1 MRKEKAMGKIV
12 YIMGKSSTGKDTIYR
27 SILSDKS
34 IDLKKIIPY
43 TTRPIRVGEE
53 NGVQYY
59 FTDEEGF
66 SKLCEEGKVIEHRSY
81 DTCYGLWRYFTV
93 NDESLDLE
101 TNNYII
107 IGTLDSYEKTAEYFG
122 KEKML
127 PILIELN
134 DGVRLQR
141 ALNREK
147 KQKVP
152 KYEEMCRRFLADSK
166 DFSIENI
173 KKAGIDKS
181 FYNDNLKRCTKEII
195 RYIETNLS

>member
-1 MRKEKAMGKIV
+1 MGKIV

-81 DTCYGLWRYFTV
+81 DTCYGLLRYFTV

>member
-1 MRKEKAMGKIV
+1 MGKIV

-27 SILSDKS
+27 SILVDKS
-34 IDLKKIIPY
+34 IKLKKIIPY
-43 TTRPIRVGEE
+43 TTRPIRLGEE

-93 NDESLDLE
+93 NDESLDLDK
-101 TNNYII
+101 NNYII
-107 IGTLDSYEKTAEYFG
+107 IGTLESYEKTAEYFG
-122 KEKML
+122 KEKIL

-152 KYEEMCRRFLADSK
+152 KYEEMCRRFLADSQ
-166 DFSIENI
+166 DFSAENI
-173 KKAGIDKS
+173 KKAGITKS
-181 FYNDNLKRCTKEII
+181 FYNDNLKHCTKEII
-195 RYIETNLS
+195 QYIEKNL

>member
-1 MRKEKAMGKIV
+1 MGKIV

-101 TNNYII
+101 KNNYII

-195 RYIETNLS
+195 RYIEANLS

>member
-1 MRKEKAMGKIV
+1 MAMGKIV

-34 IDLKKIIPY
+34 IKLKKIIPY
-43 TTRPIRVGEE
+43 TTRPIRLGEE

-66 SKLCEEGKVIEHRSY
+66 AKLCEEGKVIEHRSY

-93 NDESLDLE
+93 NDESLDLDK
-101 TNNYII
+101 NNYII
-107 IGTLDSYEKTAEYFG
+107 IGTLESYEKTAEYFG
-122 KEKML
+122 KDKIL
-127 PILIELN
+127 PVLIELD

-152 KYEEMCRRFLADSK
+152 KYEEMCRRFLADSQ
-166 DFSIENI
+166 DFCSENI
-173 KKAGIDKS
+173 KKAGITKS
-181 FYNDNLKRCTKEII
+181 FYNDNLKHCTREII
-195 RYIETNLS
+195 QYIENNL

>member
-1 MRKEKAMGKIV
+1 MRKEKVMGKIV

-27 SILSDKS
+27 TILSEKS

-43 TTRPIRVGEE
+43 TTRPIRLGEE

-59 FTDEEGF
+59 FTDEQGF
-66 SKLCEEGKVIEHRSY
+66 LKLNQEGKVIEQRSY

-101 TNNYII
+101 NNNYII
-107 IGTLDSYEKTAEYFG
+107 IGTLESYEKTAEYFG
-122 KEKML
+122 KEKLL
-127 PILIELN
+127 PVLIELD

-147 KQKVP
+147 KQKAP
-152 KYEEMCRRFLADSK
+152 KYEEMCRRYLADSQ
-166 DFSIENI
+166 DFCTENI
-173 KKAGIDKS
+173 KKAGITKT
-181 FYNDNLKRCTKEII
+181 FYNDNLKHCTREII
-195 RYIETNLS
+195 EYIEKNL

>member
-1 MRKEKAMGKIV
+1 MGKIV

-34 IDLKKIIPY
+34 INLKKIIPY

-59 FTDEEGF
+59 FTDEDGF

-93 NDESLDLE
+93 NDEHIDLS
-101 TNNYII
+101 TNSYII
-107 IGTLDSYEKTAEYFG
+107 IGTLESYEKTAQYFG
-122 KEKML
+122 YDKML
-127 PILIELN
+127 PILIELD

-147 KQKVP
+147 KQKMP

-166 DFSIENI
+166 DFSKENI
-173 KKAGIDKS
+173 EKAGITTS
-181 FYNDNLKRCTKEII
+181 FYNDNLKHCTKEII
-195 RYIETNLS
+195 NYIQENIN

>member
-1 MRKEKAMGKIV
+1 MAMGKIV

-34 IDLKKIIPY
+34 IKLKKIIPY
-43 TTRPIRVGEE
+43 TTRPIRLGEE

-59 FTDEEGF
+59 FTDEDGF
-66 SKLCEEGKVIEHRSY
+66 TKMCEEGKVIEHRSY

-93 NDESLDLE
+93 NDESLDLDK
-101 TNNYII
+101 NNYII
-107 IGTLDSYEKTAEYFG
+107 IGTLESYEKTVEYFG
-122 KEKML
+122 KDKIL
-127 PILIELN
+127 PVLIELD

-152 KYEEMCRRFLADSK
+152 KYEEMCRRFLADSQ
-166 DFSIENI
+166 DFCSENI
-173 KKAGIDKS
+173 KKAGITKS
-181 FYNDNLKRCTKEII
+181 FYNDNLKHCTREII
-195 RYIETNLS
+195 QYIENNL